1 VIAEAAKGFLRGYW
15 ECAPPDA
22 TLKVAIGT
30 NNYRGA
36 TQQLDT
42 SRAHGQAWGQM
53 IGQLHAW
60 LQAEAPPD
68 VQDRLAV
75 FGGNDIEMSWNTPA
89 LTKAWVEGYAL
100 ATSRPFINFGTCDG
114 CPTTGNPTQPPNNGW
129 TVEDVWQVNGPAYVI
144 PFPEIY
150 LRNGVNAD
158 QWYRM
163 SLYGALNKGSKLN
176 FGGLL
181 TQWQACQDRGTCG
194 GLTDNTPQQGWEQL
208 QSALNA
214 DPRTAMPLPPPS
226 DITWQNITTTNGMN
240 SQMAGAFSPL
250 ADVVRQPTGQGA
262 IVEGVLPPLSAM
274 HFLAENAWESAQV
287 IVFAGLVRDPATGGD
302 DTQAR
307 GGVAVFTLDEVGAYI
322 FPPRLLPA
330 PISTSAL
337 RVVRAGGGILTLS
350 DGATLL
356 RFDVAARAW
365 IE

>member
-1 VIAEAAKGFLRGYW
+1 
-15 ECAPPDA
+15 
-22 TLKVAIGT
+22 
-30 NNYRGA
+30 
-36 TQQLDT
+36 
-42 SRAHGQAWGQM
+42 
-53 IGQLHAW
+53 
-60 LQAEAPPD
+60 
-68 VQDRLAV
+68 VQ
-75 FGGNDIEMSWNTPA
+75 
-89 LTKAWVEGYAL
+89 

-240 SQMAGAFSPL
+240 SQMTGAFSPL

-287 IVFAGLVRDPATGGD
+287 IVFAGLVRNPAAGGD

-307 GGVAVFTLDEVGAYI
+307 GGVAVFTLDGAGAYI

-330 PISTSAL
+330 PTLTGAL
-337 RVVRAGGGILTLS
+337 RVVQAEGGILTLS